1 MNIKNREAV
10 IEELAEMLKQ
20 FDMDRNQYQT
30 DVYAYYNEET
40 EEVTLDTFTNVG
52 GNSWLDDDHTT
63 IYTDKEHYDG
73 ISEHFQSIQE
83 FADALDMSVEELTAK
98 TAEYRE
104 IDIEDVDYYEVQI
117 YVDEEHIEKLTE
129 VFNEYYLDD
138 VPYAEIAE
146 EIISSYEDEEC

>member
-10 IEELAEMLKQ
+10 IEKLAEMLKQ

-30 DVYAYYNEET
+30 DVYAYYNKET

-52 GNSWLDDDHTT
+52 GNSWLDDYHTT
-63 IYTDKEHYDG
+63 IYTDKEHHDG
-73 ISEHFQSIQE
+73 ISDHFQSIQE
-83 FADALDMSVEELTAK
+83 FADALDMSVEEITAK

-129 VFNEYYLDD
+129 VFNDYYLDD
-138 VPYAEIAE
+138 VPYVELAE
-146 EIISSYEDEEC
+146 EIISRYEDEV